1 EQAAL
6 KRFVEQ
12 AYCHSEI
19 ATILCNEAGLSEI
32 ERIALRETGRD
43 QAYRNAQRRGQGEKD
58 QSGGIQQ
65 YATHRIVPC
74 GGGGY
79 TSLGDRA
86 SGNRS

>member
-1 EQAAL
+1 REIRKQRDGRVEIRQRAVANSERFIRDAPAVQQEATLFISEQAAL

-43 QAYRNAQRRGQGEKD
+43 Q
-58 QSGGIQQ
+58 
-65 YATHRIVPC
+65 
-74 GGGGY
+74 
-79 TSLGDRA
+79 
-86 SGNRS
+86 

>member
-1 EQAAL
+1 
-6 KRFVEQ
+6 
-12 AYCHSEI
+12 
-19 ATILCNEAGLSEI
+19 
-32 ERIALRETGRD
+32 

-86 SGNRS
+86 SGNRSFRIVLGLPVLPRYLAIQSSNAYVP